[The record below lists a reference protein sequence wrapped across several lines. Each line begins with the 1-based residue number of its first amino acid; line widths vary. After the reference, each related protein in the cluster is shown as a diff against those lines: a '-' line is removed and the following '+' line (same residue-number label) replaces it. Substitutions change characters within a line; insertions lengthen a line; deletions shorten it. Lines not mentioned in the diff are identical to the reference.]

1 MKVMLRPR
9 IFDLNGLKVADVP
22 QKRHAEVLEGLLQES
37 ENFWGHARM
46 QQLHAKVPELNR
58 HFYRSWVESRDS
70 TSQAESSNFEL
81 SANFSQNQLK
91 ALQNK
96 QVEVKLENPKKL
108 ELQNEARISN
118 AALKKLEAKQSE
130 LSSFLFAIENVAEL
144 KPKIPE
150 VKEAIKNLGDFIST
164 LRKMTVLLDIN
175 QKSALARLTMSSSS
189 TGTRMSIWRVCEA

>member
-1 MKVMLRPR
+1 MLRPR
-9 IFDLNGLKVADVP
+9 IFDLSGLKVA
-22 QKRHAEVLEGLLQES
+22 QAEVLDGLLQES

-58 HFYRSWVESRDS
+58 YFYRSLVESRDS

-81 SANFSQNQLK
+81 SANFSQNQVK

-108 ELQNEARISN
+108 ELQNEAKISK
-118 AALKKLEAKQSE
+118 AALKKLESKQSE
-130 LSSFLFAIENVAEL
+130 LSGLLFAIENVAEL

-150 VKEAIKNLGDFIST
+150 VKEAIRTLGDFSSS

-175 QKSALARLTMSSSS
+175 LPKMDEKKSALARLTMSSSS
-189 TGTRMSIWRVCEA
+189 TGTRMSIWRVCKA